1 MTADPYAD
9 LVIPDLTDDP
19 DARPTYEAQV
29 ARAALQLR
37 IRDEARA
44 VYETQKAATNPA
56 QSFDDG
62 LLTEILARP
71 AEPAHR
77 VEGLIPTDAG
87 TLVVAQRKVGKT
99 TWNLNLTRAL
109 ITGDDFLGTFPVRPV
124 TGRVAILNFE
134 VSAAQLARWAHEAL
148 VPADRLYLVNLR
160 GRRNPLTHPADRAEL
175 ADRLRAHRVETLF
188 VDPFGRAYTGKS
200 QNDPGEVSAWLTD
213 LDTFARSEAGIGDLI
228 LNAHAGWDGERT
240 RGASALEDWAD
251 SIITLTRGRD
261 DDTNR
266 YMRAIGRDIDIDE
279 DALTFDP
286 HTRTLTMAGT
296 GSRRAKAAQDKSEE
310 LVEPVVD
317 IVNRDPGINT
327 KSIHL
332 ALKAAGHGVQAN
344 DASRAARRA
353 AELGHI
359 TIFDLGTGKEKKHY
373 PKTPPPTPSK
383 PPPPEPPNTPSDP
396 LL

>member
-1 MTADPYAD
+1 MTADPYVD
-9 LVIPDLTDDP
+9 LVMPDLTDDP
-19 DARPTYEAQV
+19 DASPTYEAQV

-44 VYETQKAATNPA
+44 IHEEWKAATNPA

-134 VSAAQLARWAHEAL
+134 VSAAQLARWAHEAG

-175 ADRLRAHRVETLF
+175 ADRLRAHQVETLF

-213 LDTFARSEAGIGDLI
+213 LDTFARGEAGIRDLI

-261 DDTNR
+261 DDTAR

-296 GSRRAKAAQDKSEE
+296 GSRRSKATEQRTDE
-310 LVEPVVD
+310 LRTAILD
-317 IVNRDPGINT
+317 IVAASPGATGANVEDMLRRRGT
-327 KSIHL
+327 TFQKGSERK
-332 ALKAAGHGVQAN
+332 ALHALVDAGAI
-344 DASRAARRA
+344 RRVP
-353 AELGHI
+353 
-359 TIFDLGTGKEKKHY
+359 GKQNAQHHY
-373 PKTPPPTPSK
+373 LT
-383 PPPPEPPNTPSDP
+383 EPPQASPNLPTGDVQSLPKLP
-396 LL
+396 L